1 MRNPVAA
8 ALALASVTLAPW
20 AMAASSLAD
29 PAPPVTSVQVQGH
42 DPSECA
48 CRAEGRTFS
57 LGQTTCLR
65 TSEGPRLAQCGM
77 VLNNT
82 SWRFTDRICPES

>member
-8 ALALASVTLAPW
+8 ALA
-20 AMAASSLAD
+20 
-29 PAPPVTSVQVQGH
+29 VTSVMLASWAIAPAALAHPARVTTVQDQGH
-42 DPSECA
+42 DPAECA

-82 SWRFTDRICPES
+82 SWRFTDRNCPES